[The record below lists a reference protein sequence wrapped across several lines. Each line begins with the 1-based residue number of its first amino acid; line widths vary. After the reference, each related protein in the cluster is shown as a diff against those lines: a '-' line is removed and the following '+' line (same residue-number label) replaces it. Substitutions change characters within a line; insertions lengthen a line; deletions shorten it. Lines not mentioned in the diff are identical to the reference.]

1 MRTPSFRSRILILV
15 LAVGVV
21 PLGVLGFWLT
31 RIAPRS
37 GERLLRSRLDEGLEA
52 AVEQVASRWL
62 RMRSDILFLGDD
74 TATQRSLRGEAEAI
88 PPPSFREIF
97 DRLDPAVTAA
107 TVADDAGRELW
118 TVARNTGFETGLAG
132 RAPGMGLD
140 FAIHERVSGTRLGR
154 LSVVMGAAAL
164 LPPGELTP
172 AVAGMVVGAFE
183 PSTRISLLPVPLD
196 PELLREDAFTWGG
209 DRWLAVSRELEDP
222 PLEVVIAAPLTPFVA
237 PFEQTA
243 RRSTW
248 LLVGV
253 VATGLLL
260 AALVTGRMTRSLEAL
275 SRAADAV
282 ARGDLDRRIEAKGGD
297 EVTRLA
303 RAFNTMTESL
313 QVTLAKLARR
323 EAAAAVGEF
332 AASLAHEVRNPLT
345 AIKVDLQSVEE
356 RLPPD
361 SPLREPQARALR
373 EVTRLDDTVASTLTV
388 ARSGRIRAK
397 PLDLRAPV
405 HAAADAAR
413 PSFDSRSARLRI
425 EPSPSPIPVRGDAA
439 ALEQLFLNLIQNAAE
454 ALSPNGEAVVELSV
468 EDGSASVTI
477 RDAGRGMPAEVQER
491 AFEPF
496 FSTRSEGTGLGLP
509 IARRIASAHN
519 AELTLQS
526 SPGQGT
532 TAVVTLPL
540 SADAAAP

>member
-37 GERLLRSRLDEGLEA
+37 GERLLRSRLDEGLAA

-118 TVARNTGFETGLAG
+118 TVDRNTGFETGSAG

-140 FAIHERVSGTRLGR
+140 FAIHERISGTRLGR

-196 PELLREDAFTWGG
+196 PELLREESFTWGG

-253 VATGLLL
+253 AATGLLL

-282 ARGDLDRRIEAKGGD
+282 ARGDLDRRIEAQGGD
-297 EVTRLA
+297 EVSRLA

-313 QVTLAKLARR
+313 QATLAKLARR
-323 EAAAAVGEF
+323 ESAAAVGEF

-373 EVTRLDDTVASTLTV
+373 EV
-388 ARSGRIRAK
+388 RSCSG
-397 PLDLRAPV
+397 
-405 HAAADAAR
+405 
-413 PSFDSRSARLRI
+413 
-425 EPSPSPIPVRGDAA
+425 
-439 ALEQLFLNLIQNAAE
+439 
-454 ALSPNGEAVVELSV
+454 
-468 EDGSASVTI
+468 
-477 RDAGRGMPAEVQER
+477 
-491 AFEPF
+491 
-496 FSTRSEGTGLGLP
+496 
-509 IARRIASAHN
+509 
-519 AELTLQS
+519 
-526 SPGQGT
+526 
-532 TAVVTLPL
+532 
-540 SADAAAP
+540 